1 MPVVKGGGVAR
12 KAATAE
18 EIARA
23 DAAIAKKKRDR
34 RSALRRFVDNLPA
47 YWRALNEN
55 NTSLYLFHE
64 RSRVRRAAW
73 RLIRWPW
80 FDRVIMLAIVINC
93 ATLAMFD
100 PTQPPDS
107 TWNQTLDSVELV
119 FTFVFFAE
127 FFVQIV
133 ARNFLIGPGAY
144 LKNPWFAFDFVIVV
158 SGLIGLVGTLVGM
171 GGGGNL
177 SGVRAFRALKP
188 LRTITGVPGMRVIV
202 VTVLDSMKLVASA
215 SVILLWLAFVFGVV
229 GIDQFAGEL
238 TRRCYADERAVGI
251 VREEWNL
258 PCDAFGRGGR
268 ACGAREFCLDS
279 GAAPNRG
286 HTSFDDIFGA
296 SLVIFQTMT
305 RRGWGEVME
314 QVGDATGSVVF
325 ARVFFCSMVVF
336 ASYFAAS
343 LVSSVVVAEYAKTSV
358 LEEKTGQES
367 ANKDLER
374 FRRRLI
380 RQAWFVRTKRW
391 FLSKWS
397 YQAPARRL
405 AEHPRFETF
414 VALLILANTAVMA
427 AEYHG
432 MDATYAAALE
442 SLNALFTL
450 AFAGEMM
457 LKIAGLGIVE
467 YVSDAFN
474 RFDAAIVIVGL
485 VELLTRDG
493 ALSVLRAFRLAR
505 VFRTVRLLRSSK
517 RMRHVVEKIALGAGA
532 LRDFVLVL
540 VLFVFIFAVL
550 GMQLFGGTRA
560 FAGERKH
567 FDDVWHASL
576 LVFEMLTASEW
587 QVAMFRG
594 MDALG
599 PGAAA
604 YFTAWM
610 FVGHFIFLA
619 LLLAIMCFTFSRETE
634 DERLAREEKERLA
647 EIHLMGERGGEK
659 RLGLADVA
667 GGDLVLDRVV
677 RRKNN
682 IFAKQ
687 AADMKAWLRET
698 DQMYGEDQLTD
709 SDEDFEND
717 PYEKY
722 LARDRD
728 EPSPG
733 GKKAKKKPDEGGSGS
748 ESDAPGSDAGEDGP
762 DSEHPR
768 KKEDDSDHDDGDD
781 GAPEA
786 AFSLVRTD
794 PRASLAATV
803 KGGVAVPASVEQME
817 EAAKRTVRVHGSRR
831 PLDAFRK
838 AAEAAILARRFAGD
852 GWKDGGGGGAG
863 FSAGGG
869 AGLSGFSA
877 AARDPGGS
885 SDPSALD
892 LDKLTGK
899 ELEDAVL
906 RRDEERKKAARRRR
920 VSMVSRMLAKT
931 KTKQQL
937 AEEEAA
943 AQAASGDD
951 RSTTLLDDAFDERS
965 DGHQPTR
972 GRRGGD
978 DVLGEIMN
986 DSLRRAEASGKL
998 TRESLAKLA
1007 GFDETAFAE
1016 DDALGRAERE
1026 QRERDSAVGSDR
1038 ASSLGTRSV
1047 SGTSYR
1053 DDRAGWGG
1061 FAAMREASASLASER
1076 ASSRGDFGY
1085 AEDSRFG
1092 GIAPNVA
1099 SEMARSEA
1107 IVRARQGPGTG
1118 TYQGEGV
1125 DPEVAETLRAMGVS
1139 DGIKRGARSE
1149 SAAAAN
1155 AASAFSSP
1163 DAGRRDTSGR
1173 AAATAAASTS
1183 SPSRDLLPPSAA
1195 SAARRAGRRA
1205 RAASSRRRRGLS
1217 AEVGGGAEFD
1227 GDDADEAASRGLH
1240 EAPHDAPAPST
1251 LPAAPALPATPTKP
1265 LAGDAVESA
1274 AARAAGGLSPF
1285 DPRHPASAAKSS
1297 RRAKYDAAIRAALAE
1312 ASLGGSL
1319 LSADANPPSFP
1330 SRDAGGSRSAR
1341 ARALGLGGG
1350 DQKLSLAEQLAAFGS
1365 RANANANATRKEK
1378 AKERAGQLGSAGPV
1392 TESYDVAADEDAFF
1406 DAAFERAFAPRPG
1419 PVTES
1424 TDPSVRG
1431 DADASPLFDRMTAAR
1446 ARGASSRNVALAGE
1460 ASGRGRAFAALMAG
1474 GAARAAREMGAGGED
1489 DGSAAPVSS
1498 ARDPRVPSLDLR
1510 GDGAGEDARS
1520 TFAASPFE
1528 RENSNPTSRLAMD
1541 MMRRLDER
1549 RSKKTL
1555 IPPVTDSAQFL
1566 PPATEDFALSL
1577 LGTQQRGMKRRGDGV
1592 PDRDVVVSA
1601 PIRLKDRP
1609 KFSRA
1614 EEGSE
1619 NQLGGAEPP
1628 PVFMKHRSL
1637 WVFSPQ
1643 SAFRRVAF
1651 MVAFDKSFEAGV
1663 LACILL
1669 SSAALAVDDPTV
1681 KPGSAL
1687 GLGLGYL
1694 DLALTVVFF
1703 CEMCVKLIAMGFA
1716 MHPGAYLRDAWNAL
1730 DFVTVCS
1737 SVAALAFRDPS
1748 LVVVRSFRALRALRP
1763 LRMVRRLRGMR
1774 LVMATLVRS
1783 FPHVANVAVFGAFLF
1798 VVFGVLGV
1806 QLFAGTFWRC
1816 TDPSVAGVAEC
1827 FGAFSDPATGHSEAR
1842 AWVNAV
1848 LNFDHIGNAMLT
1860 LFVVSTRDRWFD
1872 VALDAM
1878 DATEAGRQP
1887 AAGSNPA
1894 AALFF
1899 VAFVILAGMFW
1910 VNVLVA
1916 AVIDSYRKISAATGE
1931 MVFETSGQKNWAEAL
1946 KMKQRQ
1952 NLDAEA
1958 LRAEEPK
1965 FFIRKYLHR
1974 FVRWRLFELF
1984 VVLCIAVNVLMMV
1997 TEHEGEPATLTGART
2012 SANEFFAWVFILE
2025 LVFKVI
2031 AFTPRGY
2038 LRDPWNRF
2046 DALVVA
2052 GSVPGIFGASVGPGA
2067 TLLRTFRLGR
2077 LFKLVKDAAGLRA
2090 LFTAL
2095 VNSLGALANVGSLL
2109 FLHVFIFAVL
2119 GMNLFGELERG
2130 ERVNDAVNFETFGNA
2145 ILTLFRVMSGD
2156 DWAGVMIDTFG
2167 CEVVRVGDESYGGA
2181 RVGAALAASC
2191 EIPAAPPIFFVA
2203 FYLGASTILINL
2215 FVAVM
2220 LDEFVDAAQSEGI
2233 MSTASFFDLLQRKM
2247 LLDGFVDALKKRLEE
2262 NRARLGLDK
2271 KGGRKR

>member
-305 RRGWGEVME
+305 RRGWGEIME

-367 ANKDLER
+367 ANKDVER

-550 GMQLFGGTRA
+550 GMQLFGGTDA

-594 MDALG
+594 LDALG

-647 EIHLMGERGGEK
+647 EMHLMGERGGEK

-667 GGDLVLDRVV
+667 GGGLVLDRVV

-748 ESDAPGSDAGEDGP
+748 ESDAAGSDAGEDGP

-817 EAAKRTVRVHGSRR
+817 EAARRTVRVHGSRR

-863 FSAGGG
+863 GG
-869 AGLSGFSA
+869 AGFSGFSA

-965 DGHQPTR
+965 DGHQPAR

-1007 GFDETAFAE
+1007 GFDETTFAE

-1139 DGIKRGARSE
+1139 DGIERGARSE

-1163 DAGRRDTSGR
+1163 GLGRRDTSGR

-1183 SPSRDLLPPSAA
+1183 SPSRDLLPPERRVGGA
-1195 SAARRAGRRA
+1195 RAGRRA
-1205 RAASSRRRRGLS
+1205 RRGVVAPPPRAL
-1217 AEVGGGAEFD
+1217 
-1227 GDDADEAASRGLH
+1227 RG
-1240 EAPHDAPAPST
+1240 
-1251 LPAAPALPATPTKP
+1251 K
-1265 LAGDAVESA
+1265 SA
-1274 AARAAGGLSPF
+1274 AAAGSTATTRTRRRAKGSTKRLTTP
-1285 DPRHPASAAKSS
+1285 PRHRRSPRRPRFRRRPRNRSRGTRLS
-1297 RRAKYDAAIRAALAE
+1297 RRPRGGGWALSLRSKAPRVGGEEFAPAKYDAAIRAALAE
-1312 ASLGGSL
+1312 ASLGGMPP
-1319 LSADANPPSFP
+1319 ADANPPSFP
-1330 SRDAGGSRSAR
+1330 SRDAGRVAIRARQSAR
-1341 ARALGLGGG
+1341 SGWGRSEAVARRTARGV
-1350 DQKLSLAEQLAAFGS
+1350 QLARERERERQQERKCERTGGS
-1365 RANANANATRKEK
+1365 PRVRRACDGIVRRRGGRGRLLRRRVRARVRASPGPRDGRPIPPFAATRT
-1378 AKERAGQLGSAGPV
+1378 RR
-1392 TESYDVAADEDAFF
+1392 TES
-1406 DAAFERAFAPRPG
+1406 
-1419 PVTES
+1419 
-1424 TDPSVRG
+1424 
-1431 DADASPLFDRMTAAR
+1431 TAAR

-1474 GAARAAREMGAGGED
+1474 GAARAREMGAGGEET
-1489 DGSAAPVSS
+1489 GRRRRFRPLGIPGFPPSTSGATARARTPV
-1498 ARDPRVPSLDLR
+1498 VPS
-1510 GDGAGEDARS
+1510 
-1520 TFAASPFE
+1520 
-1528 RENSNPTSRLAMD
+1528 
-1541 MMRRLDER
+1541 RR
-1549 RSKKTL
+1549 
-1555 IPPVTDSAQFL
+1555 
-1566 PPATEDFALSL
+1566 
-1577 LGTQQRGMKRRGDGV
+1577 
-1592 PDRDVVVSA
+1592 
-1601 PIRLKDRP
+1601 
-1609 KFSRA
+1609 
-1614 EEGSE
+1614 
-1619 NQLGGAEPP
+1619 
-1628 PVFMKHRSL
+1628 
-1637 WVFSPQ
+1637 
-1643 SAFRRVAF
+1643 
-1651 MVAFDKSFEAGV
+1651 
-1663 LACILL
+1663 LL
-1669 SSAALAVDDPTV
+1669 SSARTPTQRAV
-1681 KPGSAL
+1681 
-1687 GLGLGYL
+1687 
-1694 DLALTVVFF
+1694 
-1703 CEMCVKLIAMGFA
+1703 
-1716 MHPGAYLRDAWNAL
+1716 
-1730 DFVTVCS
+1730 
-1737 SVAALAFRDPS
+1737 
-1748 LVVVRSFRALRALRP
+1748 
-1763 LRMVRRLRGMR
+1763 
-1774 LVMATLVRS
+1774 
-1783 FPHVANVAVFGAFLF
+1783 
-1798 VVFGVLGV
+1798 
-1806 QLFAGTFWRC
+1806 WRW
-1816 TDPSVAGVAEC
+1816 T
-1827 FGAFSDPATGHSEAR
+1827 
-1842 AWVNAV
+1842 
-1848 LNFDHIGNAMLT
+1848 
-1860 LFVVSTRDRWFD
+1860 
-1872 VALDAM
+1872 
-1878 DATEAGRQP
+1878 
-1887 AAGSNPA
+1887 
-1894 AALFF
+1894 
-1899 VAFVILAGMFW
+1899 
-1910 VNVLVA
+1910 
-1916 AVIDSYRKISAATGE
+1916 
-1931 MVFETSGQKNWAEAL
+1931 
-1946 KMKQRQ
+1946 
-1952 NLDAEA
+1952 
-1958 LRAEEPK
+1958 
-1965 FFIRKYLHR
+1965 
-1974 FVRWRLFELF
+1974 
-1984 VVLCIAVNVLMMV
+1984 
-1997 TEHEGEPATLTGART
+1997 
-2012 SANEFFAWVFILE
+2012 
-2025 LVFKVI
+2025 
-2031 AFTPRGY
+2031 
-2038 LRDPWNRF
+2038 
-2046 DALVVA
+2046 
-2052 GSVPGIFGASVGPGA
+2052 
-2067 TLLRTFRLGR
+2067 
-2077 LFKLVKDAAGLRA
+2077 
-2090 LFTAL
+2090 
-2095 VNSLGALANVGSLL
+2095 
-2109 FLHVFIFAVL
+2109 
-2119 GMNLFGELERG
+2119 
-2130 ERVNDAVNFETFGNA
+2130 
-2145 ILTLFRVMSGD
+2145 
-2156 DWAGVMIDTFG
+2156 
-2167 CEVVRVGDESYGGA
+2167 
-2181 RVGAALAASC
+2181 
-2191 EIPAAPPIFFVA
+2191 
-2203 FYLGASTILINL
+2203 
-2215 FVAVM
+2215 
-2220 LDEFVDAAQSEGI
+2220 
-2233 MSTASFFDLLQRKM
+2233 
-2247 LLDGFVDALKKRLEE
+2247 
-2262 NRARLGLDK
+2262 
-2271 KGGRKR
+2271 

>member
-64 RSRVRRAAW
+64 RSRMRRAAW

-305 RRGWGEVME
+305 RRGWGEIME

-343 LVSSVVVAEYAKTSV
+343 LVSSVVVAEYAKTRV

-367 ANKDLER
+367 ANKDVER

-550 GMQLFGGTRA
+550 GMQLFGGTDA

-647 EIHLMGERGGEK
+647 EMHLMGERGGEK

-748 ESDAPGSDAGEDGP
+748 ESDAAGSDAGEDGP

-817 EAAKRTVRVHGSRR
+817 EAARRTVRVHGSRR

-863 FSAGGG
+863 GGAGFSAGGG
-869 AGLSGFSA
+869 AGFSGFSA

-965 DGHQPTR
+965 DGHQPAR

-1007 GFDETAFAE
+1007 GFDETTFAE

-1139 DGIKRGARSE
+1139 DGIERGARSA

-1163 DAGRRDTSGR
+1163 GAGRRDARGPPPPPPRPRRRLR
-1173 AAATAAASTS
+1173 AIS
-1183 SPSRDLLPPSAA
+1183 SPSAA

-1217 AEVGGGAEFD
+1217 AGSAAARID
-1227 GDDADEAASRGLH
+1227 GDGADEAARQGSTKRLTTPPRHRRSPRRPRSGDAHETARGGRGRVGGR
-1240 EAPHDAPAPST
+1240 EGGGW
-1251 LPAAPALPATPTKP
+1251 ALPLRSKAPR
-1265 LAGDAVESA
+1265 V
-1274 AARAAGGLSPF
+1274 GGEEFAPGKVRR
-1285 DPRHPASAAKSS
+1285 RHS
-1297 RRAKYDAAIRAALAE
+1297 RRARRGVPGGDAFGGREPAFVSVARRGRVAIRARQSARSGWGRSEAVARRTARGVRLARE
-1312 ASLGGSL
+1312 RERERDQERKSERTGGS
-1319 LSADANPPSFP
+1319 P
-1330 SRDAGGSRSAR
+1330 RVR
-1341 ARALGLGGG
+1341 
-1350 DQKLSLAEQLAAFGS
+1350 
-1365 RANANANATRKEK
+1365 
-1378 AKERAGQLGSAGPV
+1378 RAGDGI
-1392 TESYDVAADEDAFF
+1392 
-1406 DAAFERAFAPRPG
+1406 
-1419 PVTES
+1419 
-1424 TDPSVRG
+1424 VR
-1431 DADASPLFDRMTAAR
+1431 R
-1446 ARGASSRNVALAGE
+1446 RG
-1460 ASGRGRAFAALMAG
+1460 GRGRLLRRRVR
-1474 GAARAAREMGAGGED
+1474 ARVR
-1489 DGSAAPVSS
+1489 
-1498 ARDPRVPSLDLR
+1498 
-1510 GDGAGEDARS
+1510 
-1520 TFAASPFE
+1520 ASPGP
-1528 RENSNPTSRLAMD
+1528 RDGVDRSLRSR
-1541 MMRRLDER
+1541 
-1549 RSKKTL
+1549 
-1555 IPPVTDSAQFL
+1555 
-1566 PPATEDFALSL
+1566 
-1577 LGTQQRGMKRRGDGV
+1577 RRG
-1592 PDRDVVVSA
+1592 R
-1601 PIRLKDRP
+1601 
-1609 KFSRA
+1609 
-1614 EEGSE
+1614 
-1619 NQLGGAEPP
+1619 
-1628 PVFMKHRSL
+1628 
-1637 WVFSPQ
+1637 
-1643 SAFRRVAF
+1643 
-1651 MVAFDKSFEAGV
+1651 
-1663 LACILL
+1663 
-1669 SSAALAVDDPTV
+1669 
-1681 KPGSAL
+1681 
-1687 GLGLGYL
+1687 
-1694 DLALTVVFF
+1694 
-1703 CEMCVKLIAMGFA
+1703 
-1716 MHPGAYLRDAWNAL
+1716 
-1730 DFVTVCS
+1730 
-1737 SVAALAFRDPS
+1737 
-1748 LVVVRSFRALRALRP
+1748 
-1763 LRMVRRLRGMR
+1763 
-1774 LVMATLVRS
+1774 
-1783 FPHVANVAVFGAFLF
+1783 
-1798 VVFGVLGV
+1798 
-1806 QLFAGTFWRC
+1806 
-1816 TDPSVAGVAEC
+1816 
-1827 FGAFSDPATGHSEAR
+1827 
-1842 AWVNAV
+1842 
-1848 LNFDHIGNAMLT
+1848 
-1860 LFVVSTRDRWFD
+1860 
-1872 VALDAM
+1872 
-1878 DATEAGRQP
+1878 
-1887 AAGSNPA
+1887 
-1894 AALFF
+1894 
-1899 VAFVILAGMFW
+1899 
-1910 VNVLVA
+1910 VA
-1916 AVIDSYRKISAATGE
+1916 AVRPNDRRS
-1931 MVFETSGQKNWAEAL
+1931 
-1946 KMKQRQ
+1946 
-1952 NLDAEA
+1952 
-1958 LRAEEPK
+1958 RARRVEPE
-1965 FFIRKYLHR
+1965 R
-1974 FVRWRLFELF
+1974 
-1984 VVLCIAVNVLMMV
+1984 
-1997 TEHEGEPATLTGART
+1997 G
-2012 SANEFFAWVFILE
+2012 
-2025 LVFKVI
+2025 
-2031 AFTPRGY
+2031 PRG
-2038 LRDPWNRF
+2038 
-2046 DALVVA
+2046 
-2052 GSVPGIFGASVGPGA
+2052 
-2067 TLLRTFRLGR
+2067 
-2077 LFKLVKDAAGLRA
+2077 
-2090 LFTAL
+2090 
-2095 VNSLGALANVGSLL
+2095 
-2109 FLHVFIFAVL
+2109 
-2119 GMNLFGELERG
+2119 
-2130 ERVNDAVNFETFGNA
+2130 
-2145 ILTLFRVMSGD
+2145 
-2156 DWAGVMIDTFG
+2156 
-2167 CEVVRVGDESYGGA
+2167 
-2181 RVGAALAASC
+2181 
-2191 EIPAAPPIFFVA
+2191 
-2203 FYLGASTILINL
+2203 
-2215 FVAVM
+2215 
-2220 LDEFVDAAQSEGI
+2220 
-2233 MSTASFFDLLQRKM
+2233 
-2247 LLDGFVDALKKRLEE
+2247 
-2262 NRARLGLDK
+2262 
-2271 KGGRKR
+2271 